1 MHSPF
6 RPRCERVSRDLYL
19 TAVPTAAGQA
29 RRFARGQ
36 LRSWQLAAPSAGDL
50 PATAEL
56 ITSEL
61 VTNAVKA
68 TGFAEMPDAAALHQL
83 SLAAVVLR
91 LRTAHDSLFID
102 VWDSVLAPPTL
113 GNPSDLDESGRGLA
127 LVAAM
132 AKAWDWHPCYS
143 PWRGKVIW
151 AAVTIPSALVSA
163 MPPPTTEQPLPKR
176 APTEQTP
183 QGEFPNDLSLLRRV
197 RDALD
202 GLAI

>member
-1 MHSPF
+1 MADRVIAPSVQSGPHHGMQVVRGVSARMPATKLSARLGESDPPGTGSDTFVTGLQGFGSANSYPAFAEGCDRDIGLAEEPVMHSPF

-29 RRFARGQ
+29 RRFTRGQ
-36 LRSWQLAAPSAGDL
+36 LRSWQLAAPSAADL

-91 LRTAHDSLFID
+91 LRTAHRQ
-102 VWDSVLAPPTL
+102 SVHRRL
-113 GNPSDLDESGRGLA
+113 GQRPRSAD
-127 LVAAM
+127 
-132 AKAWDWHPCYS
+132 AWEP
-143 PWRGKVIW
+143 
-151 AAVTIPSALVSA
+151 
-163 MPPPTTEQPLPKR
+163 
-176 APTEQTP
+176 
-183 QGEFPNDLSLLRRV
+183 
-197 RDALD
+197 
-202 GLAI
+202 

>member
-6 RPRCERVSRDLYL
+6 RPRCERVSRELVP

-36 LRSWQLAAPSAGDL
+36 LRSWQLAAPGAGDL

-68 TGFAEMPDAAALHQL
+68 SGFAEMPDAAALHQL

-113 GNPSDLDESGRGLA
+113 GEPQRSRRERPGLA
-127 LVAAM
+127 SGFR
-132 AKAWDWHPCYS
+132 HN
-143 PWRGKVIW
+143 R
-151 AAVTIPSALVSA
+151 
-163 MPPPTTEQPLPKR
+163 PTLSFICKKCPGL
-176 APTEQTP
+176 
-183 QGEFPNDLSLLRRV
+183 GE
-197 RDALD
+197 
-202 GLAI
+202 